1 MVEWSGMRNRCPTR
15 RAIEMLIFRLALRNI
30 LGAGLRTWLNV
41 FVLSAAFVM
50 IIWVQGMVEGM
61 NRTVMRAKIDTEL
74 GGGQYW
80 YGDYDPYDP
89 LTYEDSHGPLTESL
103 ADLVRGG
110 EATPVLMTT
119 GAIYPQGRVQA
130 VVLSGIDPG
139 QTILRLPS
147 ERLAGDGGYGVPAMI
162 GAEMAKETGLMV
174 GDYVTVRWRDVNGTF
189 DADEARIEHIVSLSV
204 PGVDRGLLWLPLGE
218 LRRMLQVP
226 GEASVVVAAQG
237 LDEVPPGG
245 GGWTWRDLD
254 YLLKDIKDLVKF
266 KSQSSYI
273 IYGLMLFMA
282 LLAVFDTQVLAIWRR
297 RREIGTLI
305 ALGMDRFTVIGL
317 FTVEGAMHGLLA
329 LVVGAAYGIPLLAWS
344 MATGMAVP
352 EMMSDMGMPVPQ
364 VLYPVYGV
372 RLVLGT
378 TLLVMI
384 SVTVVSSLP
393 ASRIAKLKPTDA
405 LRGKT
410 R

>member
-1 MVEWSGMRNRCPTR
+1 
-15 RAIEMLIFRLALRNI
+15 MLVFRLALRNI

-80 YGDYDPYDP
+80 YGEYDPYDP
-89 LTYEDSHGPLTESL
+89 LTYEESHGPLTEGL
-103 ADLVRGG
+103 ADLVGKG
-110 EATPVLMTT
+110 KATPLLMTT
-119 GAIYPQGRVQA
+119 GAMYPQGRVQA
-130 VVLSGIDPG
+130 VVLSGLDPD

-147 ERLAGDGGYGVPAMI
+147 DRLAGDFDYGIPAMI
-162 GAEMAKETGLMV
+162 GAEMAKETGLRV

-189 DADEARIEHIVSLSV
+189 DADEVRIEHIVSLSV
-204 PGVDRGLLWLPLGE
+204 PGVDRGLMWLPLGE
-218 LRRMLQVP
+218 LQRMLQVP
-226 GEASVVVAAQG
+226 GQASVVVVAEA
-237 LDEVPPGG
+237 LDEAPPGAA
-245 GGWTWRDLD
+245 GWAWRDLD
-254 YLLKDIKDLVKF
+254 YLLKDIRELVRL
-266 KSQSSYI
+266 KSQSTYI
-273 IYGLMLFMA
+273 LYGLMLFMA

-297 RREIGTLI
+297 RKEIGTLI
-305 ALGMDRFTVIGL
+305 ALGMDRMTVVGL

-329 LVVGAAYGIPLLAWS
+329 LAVGAAYGIPLLAWS
-344 MATGMAVP
+344 MATGLAVP
-352 EMMSDMGMPVPQ
+352 EMMSGMGVPVPQ
-364 VLYPVYGV
+364 VLYPVYGI

-378 TLLVMI
+378 TLLVMV

-405 LRGKT
+405 LKGRAK
-410 R
+410 